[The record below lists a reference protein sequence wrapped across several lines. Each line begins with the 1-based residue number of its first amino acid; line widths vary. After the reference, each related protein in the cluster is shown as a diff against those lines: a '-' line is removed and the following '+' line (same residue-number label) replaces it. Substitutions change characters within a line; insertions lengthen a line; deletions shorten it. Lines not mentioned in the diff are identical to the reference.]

1 MTKTT
6 RTLILLA
13 ALTMLFPAT
22 ASTAVTTEKAEK
34 KAEAAAPAA
43 SPQPHQYSSQAP
55 LLQGMPITATVV
67 AAGSESGGAQQAISS
82 ALSRATT
89 FDRELFGENGIE
101 AQLASLQPG
110 QQLTLPP
117 DVFAFFRKVVDLAT
131 LTGGWF
137 DVAGPSNKGLFT
149 QRDWRRIHL
158 DDKESA
164 ISFKST
170 GMQLDLKRAA
180 LGYEVDLAL
189 DQLIKEGFVNA
200 MVTAGPVSRNVGRDI
215 FTPWQIEIGFGS
227 NPDQDANAYRANR
240 YRISNVAAAT
250 VTPQGLGTGLIDPR
264 NKKPVANAAMRSI
277 TIIAADATT
286 ATAYA
291 LAAYTVGP
299 KFGLQ
304 FVEAHPETRG
314 IMVDGNGNLLASRG
328 FTIVTAPQ
336 DEQTAEQAAA
346 ATGGS
351 NDLRQKQNEEKLD
364 Q

>member
-6 RTLILLA
+6 RILILLA
-13 ALTMLFPAT
+13 ALTMLFPAV
-22 ASTAVTTEKAEK
+22 ASSAVTTEKKAEK
-34 KAEAAAPAA
+34 PAPAVSSA
-43 SPQPHQYSSQAP
+43 PHQYSSQAP
-55 LLQGMPITATVV
+55 LTQGMPISATVV
-67 AAGSESGGAQQAISS
+67 ATGSESGGAQQAISS
-82 ALSRATT
+82 ALSRATA

-101 AQLASLQPG
+101 SQLSSLQPG
-110 QQLTLPP
+110 HRLTLPP
-117 DVFAFFRKVVDLAT
+117 DVFAFFRKAVDLAT

-137 DVAGPSNKGLFT
+137 DIAGPSGKGLFT
-149 QRDWRRIHL
+149 QRDWRRIQL
-158 DDKESA
+158 DDKEST
-164 ISFKST
+164 IGFKSA
-170 GMQLDLKRAA
+170 GMSLDLKRAA

-200 MVTAGPVSRNVGRDI
+200 MVTAGPVSRNIGRDI

-227 NPDQDANAYRANR
+227 NPEEAANAYRANR

-250 VTPQGLGTGLIDPR
+250 VTPQGLGSGLIDPR
-264 NKKPVANAAMRSI
+264 SKKPVANAAMRSI

-314 IMVDGNGNLLASRG
+314 IMVDGSGNLLASRG
-328 FTIVTAPQ
+328 FTIVSAPQ

-351 NDLRQKQNEEKLD
+351 NDLRQKQNEEKLE

>member
-1 MTKTT
+1 MKKTT
-6 RTLILLA
+6 RILILMAVLA
-13 ALTMLFPAT
+13 MLVPAV
-22 ASTAVTTEKAEK
+22 ASTAVTTDKADKTAEK
-34 KAEAAAPAA
+34 PAPVTSSA
-43 SPQPHQYSSQAP
+43 PHQYSSQAT
-55 LLQGMPITATVV
+55 LLQGMPIAATVV
-67 AAGSESGGAQQAISS
+67 ATGSESAGAQQAISS
-82 ALSRATT
+82 ALARATT

-101 AQLASLQPG
+101 SQLTSLQPG
-110 QQLTLPP
+110 QKLTLPP
-117 DVFAFFRKVVDLAT
+117 DVYAFFRKVVDLAT

-137 DVAGPSNKGLFT
+137 DVAGPSDKGLFT

-158 DDKESA
+158 DDA
-164 ISFKST
+164 TNTISFKST
-170 GMQLDLKRAA
+170 GMTLDLKRAA

-189 DQLIKEGFVNA
+189 DQLIKDGYVNA
-200 MVTAGPVSRNVGRDI
+200 MVTAGPVSRNIGRDI

-227 NPDQDANAYRANR
+227 NPDQDATAYRANR

-250 VTPQGLGTGLIDPR
+250 VTPQGLGAALIDPR

-314 IMVDGNGNLLASRG
+314 IMVDGSGNLLASRG
-328 FTIVTAPQ
+328 FTIVSAPQ

-351 NDLRQKQNEEKLD
+351 NDLRQKQNEEKSE